1 MRAVKLLGIRFARMV
16 AVFGVMSAGVGWSAA
31 YAENVT
37 LTDNNSSIKI
47 DLEDGGGAY
56 DWQVDEQEGESHL
69 YQQWFWCRVGNSGPE
84 TRLDDLRMVYDEN
97 GDNPYVIDTNPFSD
111 SEDDTLNVVYEE
123 DVEGPR
129 FQVDVT
135 YVLRGGAHGSG
146 TADLTEIVRVDNL
159 TEGDLV
165 FHLFEYSDF
174 ELDGTEIDQSVQILG
189 GALAVQSGTGSPYY
203 TESRT
208 GAVPLPSR
216 YQVASNAEG
225 DDSPIWESLEDEYT
239 TTLNNTATAG
249 PGDLSWAFQWDVTIP
264 AEGTFL
270 MSKNKIIYSGSSA
283 LLIPEPSTLVMASI
297 GLLILGGY
305 AIRRRRRRA

>member
-1 MRAVKLLGIRFARMV
+1 MRTVKLLGIRFARMI
-16 AVFGVMSAGVGWSAA
+16 AVFGVMSAVVGWSAVDA
-31 YAENVT
+31 QET
-37 LTDNNSSIKI
+37 LIDNNSSIEI
-47 DLEDGGGAY
+47 DLEYGDGAY
-56 DWQVDEQEGESHL
+56 NWQVDEEEGESHL
-69 YQQWFWCRVGNSGPE
+69 AQQWFWCRVGDSGPE
-84 TRLDDLRMVYDEN
+84 TPLHDLYMDDYY
-97 GDNPYVIDTNPFSD
+97 NPYVVDTNPYTD
-111 SEDDTLNVVYEE
+111 DQDDTLSVVYE
-123 DVEGPR
+123 DDPDEGDPR
-129 FQVDVT
+129 FAIDVT
-135 YVLRGGAHGSG
+135 YVLRGGTDGSG
-146 TADLTEIVRVDNL
+146 TADLTEIVRVENL
-159 TEGDLV
+159 TEAPLD

-174 ELDGTEIDQSVQILG
+174 ELDDSWEDQSVKILG
-189 GALAVQSGTGSPYY
+189 GVLAVQSGTGSPYY

-270 MSKNKIIYSGSSA
+270 MSKNKVISVV
-283 LLIPEPSTLVMASI
+283 PEPSTLVMACI